1 MPDDPSAPG
10 RSIEGV
16 LVAAGEAQEVAKL
29 FADDPEALEVLKC
42 LYLELTRR
50 EMRGRTQMSEKQL
63 EASIRRVRRG
73 AASRVS

>member
-16 LVAAGEAQEVAKL
+16 LAAAGEAQEVAKL
-29 FADDPEALEVLKC
+29 FAADPEALEVLKC

-63 EASIRRVRRG
+63 AASIRRVRRG